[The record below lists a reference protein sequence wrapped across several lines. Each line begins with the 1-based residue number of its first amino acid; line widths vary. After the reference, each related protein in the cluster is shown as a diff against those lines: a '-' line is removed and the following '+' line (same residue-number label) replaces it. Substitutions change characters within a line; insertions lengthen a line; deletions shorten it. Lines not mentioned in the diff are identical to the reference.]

1 MEPDLT
7 GVGVG
12 SLPLMPTTVA
22 HTRDL
27 SMSSSALFLEALS
40 VPRVG
45 VYRNLFR
52 TQSDD
57 ETVGAVLWGQTM
69 AAALQPL
76 ICTSEVA
83 LRNRIHASLSR
94 QASLHAGLPA
104 SKSYPWYDHRLGWK
118 KLEGETF
125 AKIEDL
131 LFKNG
136 MPLTP
141 QPSPDRVVAELS
153 LGVWPNILESQ
164 LTNREQQETFNDVF
178 PDHPNQLRKHWK
190 YPNARGE
197 AIARC
202 KDLQRLRNRIAH
214 RGPIWPENWSQGR
227 PHWTDMLARLKAR
240 RAELLEL
247 LSWICGASAEFHRF
261 SLMGRMFDE
270 LCSNDA
276 VICFMLDPVRAG
288 AIHPFP
294 QVDQQVLNAYLQRR

>member
-1 MEPDLT
+1 MN
-7 GVGVG
+7 G
-12 SLPLMPTTVA
+12 A
-22 HTRDL
+22 
-27 SMSSSALFLEALS
+27 ALFLDALS
-40 VPRVG
+40 APRVG

-52 TQSDD
+52 TQTDD

-94 QASLHAGLPA
+94 QASVHAGHPA
-104 SKSYPWYDHRLGWK
+104 TKSYPWYDHRLGWK

-131 LFKNG
+131 LLKNG
-136 MPLTP
+136 MPLAP

-178 PDHPNQLRKHWK
+178 PDHPNRQRKHWK
-190 YPNARGE
+190 YPNARE
-197 AIARC
+197 DAIARC
-202 KDLQRLRNRIAH
+202 KDLQCLRNRIAH

-227 PHWTDMLARLKAR
+227 PHWTDVVGRLKAR
-240 RAELLEL
+240 RADLLEL
-247 LSWICGASAEFHRF
+247 LSWICSASAEIHRL

-270 LCSNDA
+270 LCTNDA
-276 VICFMLDPVRAG
+276 VMAFMLDPCHAG
-288 AIHPFP
+288 GLQAFP
-294 QVDQQVLNAYLQRR
+294 PVDQQVLDAHLRRK